1 MLRKFLTFLAVLF
14 ISVLARAEITGLFT
28 FPDGSDKAVQ
38 FSSGGYFASSDTFN
52 FVWSSGT
59 LQTPKIQL
67 GDGMVVSSSDSLV
80 TTLSGTFLTQSS
92 ATVNFL
98 TKSSATA
105 TYLNKLSPYVSSVTA
120 GNSITITG
128 TNAPTIGLSTF
139 VTASSMTLTQN
150 ISATTGTFSAPVYT
164 SNGSVSLPSFSF
176 ASDPDS
182 GLFRAGANNITLV
195 TGGVI
200 AIDIGGTQVSLEA
213 GHQFIIPSGQKLL
226 LDGSGVGDTYLTE
239 QSANVMALWAGGLQ
253 VSSFTGT
260 GANIRG
266 TTTNDNAGDAWVGYS
281 TYVVVA
287 VATNTLGTGV
297 FADLT
302 SVTLTAGDWDVTGTA
317 HFANAGATWTGNEI
331 ALSTSPANNQ
341 GALTYGDNRIRNAFT
356 SGTTPS
362 AIPMILPNVRFSF
375 NATTTVYLK
384 YQADFSAGNPQCRG
398 RISARRMR

>member
-1 MLRKFLTFLAVLF
+1 MLRKFLTFLTVLF

-28 FPDGSDKAVQ
+28 FPDGADRAVQ
-38 FSSGGYFASSDTFN
+38 FSSGGYFGSSNTFN

-59 LQTPKIQL
+59 LQTPKLQL

-105 TYLNKLSPYVSSVTA
+105 TYVDKLSPYVSSITA

-128 TNAPTIGLSTF
+128 TSTPIVSLSTA
-139 VTASSMTLTQN
+139 VYASSMTLTQG
-150 ISATTGTFSAPVYT
+150 ISATTGTFSGPVYAPSG
-164 SNGSVSLPSFSF
+164 SNSSVGIGW
-176 ASDPDS
+176 ANDPNT
-182 GLFRAGANNITLV
+182 GFVRGGADNIVIV
-195 TGGVI
+195 TGGLP
-200 AIDIGGTQVSLEA
+200 AFDIGNTQVSLEA
-213 GHQFIIPSGQKLL
+213 GHQFIIPSGQKVL

-239 QSANVMALWAGGLQ
+239 QSANVMAIWAGGLQ

-260 GANIRG
+260 GAYIRG

-341 GALTYGDNRIRNAFT
+341 GALTYGDNRIRNAFA

-362 AIPMILPNVRFSF
+362 ACPMALPNVRFSL
-375 NATTTVYLK
+375 NSTTTVYLK
-384 YQADFSAGNPQCRG
+384 YQADFSSGNPQARG